1 MQPLHKPKLADI
13 SGMDLFKGTY
23 WHTSRWNWDFTGPQ
37 SEDEEQTLPGLHG
50 LRVGIIGTG
59 ASAVQVIPPMA
70 KAAKHL
76 YVFQRTPS
84 SIDIRADRPTDPE
97 RWAKDASEPG
107 FAYRRRAYFDV
118 SIPTPQNLTL
128 SSSQPALVRA

>member
-1 MQPLHKPKLADI
+1 MFPTHEL
-13 SGMDLFKGTY
+13 
-23 WHTSRWNWDFTGPQ
+23 
-37 SEDEEQTLPGLHG
+37 
-50 LRVGIIGTG
+50 
-59 ASAVQVIPPMA
+59 QVIPPMA

-118 SIPTPQNLTL
+118 SN
-128 SSSQPALVRA
+128 SSNAAKPDPVLL